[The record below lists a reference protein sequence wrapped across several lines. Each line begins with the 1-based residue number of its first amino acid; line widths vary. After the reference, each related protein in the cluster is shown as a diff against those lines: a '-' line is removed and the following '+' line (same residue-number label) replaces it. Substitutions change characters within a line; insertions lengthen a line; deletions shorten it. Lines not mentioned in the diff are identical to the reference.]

1 METSEDRRGWAGG
14 LYLWGISLPAR
25 LNGDFDKIGT
35 FADALLNLIPF
46 RINQLQPAVHVLQ
59 SDAPSALVH
68 VGLRIVAVLAQEDDF
83 SLVFRDGYVYERR
96 SVAAHTVLEGI
107 FYGCQEYQRCNE
119 QL

>member
-1 METSEDRRGWAGG
+1 VIMGES
-14 LYLWGISLPAR
+14 YLWRTGLPAR
-25 LNGDFDKIGT
+25 LNGDSDKIGS

-83 SLVFRDGYVYERR
+83 SLVFRDGYVYEEKRKPNR
-96 SVAAHTVLEGI
+96 SRNYEDIQNIL
-107 FYGCQEYQRCNE
+107 
-119 QL
+119 QLSGAFTQ